1 MEVIEHD
8 IRGQVCPSTLLIA
21 LQEINRHQ
29 ARLRDGSIELRLL
42 TDNRDC
48 LVTIPESAR
57 NMGYAAEVARDGAH
71 YVIEI
76 RRA

>member
-1 MEVIEHD
+1 MELLERD
-8 IRGQVCPSTLLIA
+8 IRGQICPSTLLVA

-29 ARLRDGSIELRLL
+29 ARLRDGSLTLRLL

-48 LVTIPESAR
+48 LVTIPESAH
-57 NMGYAAEVARDGAH
+57 NMGYAAEVARVDAH
-71 YVIEI
+71 YAIEI

>member
-1 MEVIEHD
+1 MEVIERD
-8 IRGQVCPSTLLIA
+8 IRGQICPSTLLIA
-21 LQEINRHQ
+21 LQEINLR
-29 ARLRDGSIELRLL
+29 RTGLRDGSIGLRLL

-57 NMGYAAEVARDGAH
+57 NMGYVAEVTRAGAH
-71 YVIEI
+71 YAIEI